1 LIERIQGRATFRRFG
16 SSARRVR
23 RGPITLV
30 IAERDAGDAAG
41 LAFAVPRRVGGA
53 VVRNRLR
60 RQLRAIAKDI
70 DRRTPVPPA
79 WYLVVVHPGAADHS
93 FDSLTASLRSAFADE
108 PGGPGVRS

>member
-41 LAFAVPRRVGGA
+41 LAFAISRRVGGA

-60 RQLRAIAKDI
+60 RQLRAIARDI
-70 DRRTPVPPA
+70 DHRSPVPPA
-79 WYLVVVHPGAADHS
+79 WYLVVVHPGAADS
-93 FDSLTASLRSAFADE
+93 TYESLSAALHDAFAAAAV
-108 PGGPGVRS
+108 GPVVTS